1 MPESWVRSLP
11 NQGLP
16 YTASYYS
23 LPIDYD
29 WLVLDL
35 VRLQDLACRFLVRI
49 PERYRPVFADDRQ
62 QVLVLSAKSLSA
74 INSPLKVLY
83 RRRARHLASFLPDV
97 IALQEIRE
105 LAALPLWA
113 LKVISRRAATCD
125 YVGDR
130 TLLARVLAKY
140 HLYLDCR
147 DTGVAARLQTNGYW
161 EPALTYFFCQQIQP
175 GWRCLDVG
183 ANLGYFTTLMADLTG
198 PTGKVWAIEPN
209 LRLFALM
216 TRSLHMNCLISRVEL
231 SSSAIAEVSGK
242 PVTLLAPREAWLN
255 NVGGATIMDA
265 LEYDDQGNPL
275 RLISETF
282 TTTVDELTQ
291 GQSVQFMKIDVEGAE
306 YLVWKGM
313 QETLQQSPDLTIAL
327 EVASGRNYDL
337 GGFLDE
343 IYQAGFTIQQFAKA
357 GKLVPVNRDEFL
369 ASAPGI
375 TLLILQRGQHSSSA
389 RNSKPSL

>member
-11 NQGLP
+11 NQGSP
-16 YTASYYS
+16 YSASSYS
-23 LPIDYD
+23 LPTDYE

-35 VRLQDLACRFLVRI
+35 ARLQDIPCRFLVQI

-62 QVLVLSAKSLSA
+62 QVIVLSVKPLSG
-74 INSPLKVLY
+74 IKSPLKATY
-83 RRRARHLASFLPDV
+83 RRRVRHLASFLPDV
-97 IALQEIRE
+97 IFLKDIRE
-105 LAALPLWA
+105 LAELPLWA
-113 LKVISRRAATCD
+113 LKGISRKAATCD

-130 TLLARVLAKY
+130 TVLARVLAKY
-140 HLYLDCR
+140 HLYLDCL

-161 EPALTYFFCQQIQP
+161 EPALTYFFCRQIQP

-183 ANLGYFTTLMADLTG
+183 ANLGYFTTLMADLVG
-198 PTGKVWAIEPN
+198 PEGKVWAIEPN

-231 SSSAIAEVSGK
+231 SALAIAEVSGK

-255 NVGGATIMDA
+255 NVGGATIMDV

-275 RLISETF
+275 RLISETV

-291 GQSVQFMKIDVEGAE
+291 GESIQLMKIDVEGAE

-313 QETLQQSPDLTIAL
+313 QETLKQSPDLTIAL
-327 EVASGRNYDL
+327 EVSSGRNYDL
-337 GGFLDE
+337 GAFLDE
-343 IYQAGFTIQQFAKA
+343 IDQAGFTVQQFAKA
-357 GKLVPVNRDEFL
+357 GKLVAVNRDEFL

-375 TLLILQRGQHSSSA
+375 TLLILQRGNHRNSA
-389 RNSKPSL
+389 RN